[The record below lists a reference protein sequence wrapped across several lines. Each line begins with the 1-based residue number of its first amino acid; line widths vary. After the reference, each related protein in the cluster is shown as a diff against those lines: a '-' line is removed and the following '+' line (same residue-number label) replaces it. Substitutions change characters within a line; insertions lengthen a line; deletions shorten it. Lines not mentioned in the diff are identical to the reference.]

1 MTHTRALDPD
11 KPVPEWFWRSQIE
24 MSPPGDCPN
33 LPHHNP
39 HTDEQEETQEDGA
52 WSPHKNRLRKEF
64 RNTASKG

>member
-39 HTDEQEETQEDGA
+39 TQMSKKKPKKMEPGA
-52 WSPHKNRLRKEF
+52 LIK
-64 RNTASKG
+64 TG